1 MNKKLLVV
9 AVAGALA
16 APGVALAQ
24 SSVTISGIF
33 KVSLENIRIGSK
45 VALTNSSENRIADDS
60 SRILFNVV
68 EDLGGGMKASY
79 LYEFGLKTESNATLT
94 IRHTAII

>member
-33 KVSLENIRIGSK
+33 KVSLENIRLSGISAARTTAG
-45 VALTNSSENRIADDS
+45 TNTSENRVADDS

-68 EDLGGGMKASY
+68 EDLGGG
-79 LYEFGLKTESNATLT
+79 LATTRSFLF
-94 IRHTAII
+94 IR

>member
-33 KVSLENIRIGSK
+33 KASLENIRM
-45 VALTNSSENRIADDS
+45 SE
-60 SRILFNVV
+60 
-68 EDLGGGMKASY
+68 
-79 LYEFGLKTESNATLT
+79 
-94 IRHTAII
+94 